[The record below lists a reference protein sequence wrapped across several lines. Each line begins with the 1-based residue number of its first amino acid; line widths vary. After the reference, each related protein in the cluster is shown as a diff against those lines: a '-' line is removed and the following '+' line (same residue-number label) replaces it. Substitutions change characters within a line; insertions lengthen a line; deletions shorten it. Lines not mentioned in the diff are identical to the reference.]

1 MVWWLHGYKVSYS
14 ALVLIHS
21 YFVKWSLLWLVRE
34 HLRVN
39 SISFPATFCTVT
51 WWTGMNMLFL
61 VLRWLCVTLLRKQ
74 VVVSGL
80 TGTEVTWLILV
91 RADNL
96 CGAKNNIGKILLNS
110 VIWIFCGLAFFLIS
124 TEAVYVVCSPFI
136 LSSIWCLFA
145 KNVSDIGFVTIT
157 CTFKY
162 MKMQHICFCSWFCF
176 HNAKVIFSVCLSG
189 IFCFSLF
196 LFSLVLFYLIH

>member
-1 MVWWLHGYKVSYS
+1 
-14 ALVLIHS
+14 
-21 YFVKWSLLWLVRE
+21 
-34 HLRVN
+34 
-39 SISFPATFCTVT
+39 
-51 WWTGMNMLFL
+51 MLFL

-80 TGTEVTWLILV
+80 TETEVTRSFYSYLILV

-96 CGAKNNIGKILLNS
+96 CGAKNNSGKMLLNC
-110 VIWIFCGLAFFLIS
+110 VIWIFCGLAIFLIS
-124 TEAVYVVCSPFI
+124 TDAVYVVCSPFI

-145 KNVSDIGFVTIT
+145 KNVSDIGFVTFT

-176 HNAKVIFSVCLSG
+176 HNAKVCLSG
-189 IFCFSLF
+189 IFCFCSLLYLNSNRF
-196 LFSLVLFYLIH
+196 AGKISSHQYKSLKDCYVQS